1 MARKGRET
9 TLRAPFLKRIWLE
22 SEKVQSKEVYPFC
35 LPIFRGDFSL
45 EFDRPITIIVGENG
59 AGKSTILE
67 GIAAVAGFDEAGG
80 GKGYMPVDH
89 SRALEVMGGKLSE
102 APAGGLATESH
113 ARLVFSGGDILRGRS
128 LS

>member
-22 SEKVQSKEVYPFC
+22 SEKVQSKDVYPFC

-45 EFDRPITIIVGENG
+45 EFDRPITIVVGENG

-102 APAGGLATESH
+102 ALRAAWLPKVTRGWF
-113 ARLVFSGGDILRGRS
+113 FSGGDILRGRS